1 MPPGGGMRTL
11 GAMLV
16 IMALAPPAS
25 AQGFELPK
33 PAEVCLAFHVYGS
46 DCEEAIRGYEVGV
59 SIGEMFYIEAE
70 YLGLETAMQLS
81 IERIRRAIQRFEYH
95 RLRRTG

>member
-1 MPPGGGMRTL
+1 MRTL